1 MTSPGWD
8 AVHHFVPSVYP
19 NDGVGGH
26 VVRAATAQRTA
37 GRHSEIFVESV
48 HPDTSHLCHHV
59 STLDEHVDPQQ
70 RTLFVYHAATG
81 SALPTLLL
89 GRHEPL
95 VVQHHN
101 LTPFE
106 LVAPW
111 SPEVVPD
118 IALGRR
124 QLVELAGRAVL
135 GIGDSAHNAREL
147 ARLGFR
153 RTAVAPIMLRPELV
167 ATNARPRPV
176 RSPPT
181 VLFVGRITA
190 NKAHH
195 DLIKAIKVLRL
206 SVPAAKLKF
215 VGATISPRYRR
226 ALDRLVA
233 SLGLGDAVAF
243 ANGLS
248 DEQLDLE
255 YQRADV
261 FCCLSD
267 HEGFGIP
274 LMEAAH
280 HALPIVAFD
289 AAAVAET
296 LGQGGIVLTEKSPA
310 IVATAL
316 ERVLTDVDL
325 RTSLVRAAN
334 ERLRELEPE
343 RAAEQFEAAIVSL
356 ADDTSTGEPAT

>member
-1 MTSPGWD
+1 MTPPGWD
-8 AVHHFVPSVYP
+8 AVHHFVPSLYP

-167 ATNARPRPV
+167 ATNARHSFDARF
-176 RSPPT
+176 R
-181 VLFVGRITA
+181 VL
-190 NKAHH
+190 KPSS
-195 DLIKAIKVLRL
+195 KAIQEAVREALGLAEAPRRIEC
-206 SVPAAKLKF
+206 F
-215 VGATISPRYRR
+215 DISHIQGSDP
-226 ALDRLVA
+226 VA
-233 SLGLGDAVAF
+233 SMVVWDEGRMKKADYRKYIIRSAAGGDDFASMREVVARRYSRLLAEGKPMPGLVLIDGGLG
-243 ANGLS
+243 
-248 DEQLDLE
+248 QL
-255 YQRADV
+255 
-261 FCCLSD
+261 
-267 HEGFGIP
+267 H
-274 LMEAAH
+274 
-280 HALPIVAFD
+280 
-289 AAAVAET
+289 AAAEALGVAPVS
-296 LGQGGIVLTEKSPA
+296 LGA
-310 IVATAL
+310 R
-316 ERVLTDVDL
+316 RVEGQAYVHRKGNVGLHAGDAG
-325 RTSLVRAAN
+325 VRAAQANLLLHGGDAIN
-334 ERLRELEPE
+334 EIGRASCRE
-343 RAAEQFEAAIVSL
+343 RV
-356 ADDTSTGEPAT
+356 